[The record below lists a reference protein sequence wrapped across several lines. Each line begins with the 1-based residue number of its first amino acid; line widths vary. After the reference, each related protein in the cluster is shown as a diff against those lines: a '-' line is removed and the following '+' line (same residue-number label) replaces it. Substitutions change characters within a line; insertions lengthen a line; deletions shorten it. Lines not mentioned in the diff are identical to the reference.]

1 MGQLADFSLDQMAGA
16 CALVLGSLGGLML
29 VLFKSNCLKIK
40 CCFGLVQCTRRPPSI
55 DESTVIAL
63 RVAKPCCG
71 SVGRKYGSKITL
83 LSVK

>member
-55 DESTVIAL
+55 DDEDTQPEPEPEA
-63 RVAKPCCG
+63 
-71 SVGRKYGSKITL
+71 
-83 LSVK
+83 

>member
-55 DESTVIAL
+55 DDEDAQPEPEFDRQRGSNL
-63 RVAKPCCG
+63 RSLAPAHH
-71 SVGRKYGSKITL
+71 
-83 LSVK
+83 